1 VRAKELEGFR
11 HAGHARG
18 CRPDLRRE
26 VPESVAH
33 CSSAHATTRSP
44 QRKPGKTT
52 DPKNAASRGWGVRV
66 GSGQRVDE
74 EEEGEARAGER
85 EPEETKKSGDSAL
98 SAAQGWPGLASV
110 VSGERERERGTDTGS
125 V

>member
-1 VRAKELEGFR
+1 
-11 HAGHARG
+11 
-18 CRPDLRRE
+18 
-26 VPESVAH
+26 
-33 CSSAHATTRSP
+33 
-44 QRKPGKTT
+44 
-52 DPKNAASRGWGVRV
+52 VRV

-110 VSGERERERGTDTGS
+110 VSAATKPKEITSTAENVSKDSENA
-125 V
+125 